1 MGNVCCKNC
10 LGIISNE
17 NANEINKSIISVS
30 NQGRQSILLSHSHNS
45 INNVG
50 NNKNVDDKKIIN
62 NIPENDLKKNE
73 EFYNKENNLEKNSNK
88 KINDIN
94 FEDIINEN
102 LNKGEEENNNDLR
115 NNDIKNITNN
125 INEDNNNIN
134 FTNKDN
140 IETNNKNESNDL
152 ILPETNEEK
161 KLYNN
166 NAPIDDDSI
175 DNEENDRNYD
185 YINEEGEGN

>member
-50 NNKNVDDKKIIN
+50 NNKKNDDKTIFN

-73 EFYNKENNLEKNSNK
+73 EFYNEENNFE

>member
-50 NNKNVDDKKIIN
+50 NNKKNDDKTIFN

-73 EFYNKENNLEKNSNK
+73 EFYNEENNFEKNLIK

-125 INEDNNNIN
+125 INEKI
-134 FTNKDN
+134 
-140 IETNNKNESNDL
+140 I
-152 ILPETNEEK
+152 I
-161 KLYNN
+161 
-166 NAPIDDDSI
+166 
-175 DNEENDRNYD
+175 
-185 YINEEGEGN
+185 